1 MNSYDPG
8 PCNETAH
15 GKEVLVK
22 NTNDEEEIVICVKDK
37 GVFHWKSTDSKL
49 RQEIVI

>member
-8 PCNETAH
+8 PCNNENH

-22 NTNDEEEIVICVKDK
+22 NTINEEEIVICVKDK
-37 GVFHWKSTDSKL
+37 NVFQWRSTDSKL
-49 RQEIVI
+49 K